1 MHRYG
6 LCVPRPRSPRAALG
20 AVVAG
25 AALALPSLAAGTA
38 PAAAAAGPDPL
49 LLDITRVS
57 PATVPGGQEDV
68 VRIAGTVTNLSTAP
82 FTRVNIH
89 PVTSD
94 SPITDPAEL
103 AAAALTD
110 ADTYVGDRVT
120 TPGAFDTID
129 VLEPGAAADF
139 RITVSPADLDLG
151 TESGVYW
158 LGVHALGDGATPR
171 DTFADGRART
181 FIPLLPGTDDGPS
194 KEPPRPGDRPGQPP
208 VPQAPP
214 DDAVRSA
221 LVVPLRADVRY
232 AADGSVRSS
241 RSWTRS
247 LSEGGRLHDLLD
259 VAATTGRTP
268 LTWLVDPAVPD
279 AVARL
284 AAGNPP
290 RSLAPPASEDPEPS
304 ETATPSPAEATTEGS
319 DGEEEVD
326 GGLSDAE
333 RRTADAARAWLET
346 FSDVMTESEVL
357 ALPFGDVD
365 VSSAAAHDP
374 QVYSRAVR
382 RSSAVLQS
390 FGVDSVPAVAAP
402 GGEVSPQGVAM
413 TPQDTVVLMPDDAFA
428 TRPASPSGVVDVDGR
443 DVVVT
448 SSGAASGGPGPG
460 DRLGPLALRQRILSE
475 AALRRLGGDESP
487 LVTVLPDDWHP
498 DDASPLFRTGPVE
511 WFDPVT
517 LGDVTSSAASE
528 ATPQAPPLEYTA
540 ADRNDQLPAYSF
552 TAATAMSRPA
562 LLLDGILTD
571 GSTLPQQVEDEAL
584 TTLSYDDRA
593 RPRRAADRAEA
604 ARREIAG
611 LLDEITI
618 QAPPS
623 ATLSSA
629 SGSIGTTLVNGLD
642 QSVTVRVDV
651 ISDDD
656 LEIADH
662 EGVELGPT
670 SRAPLILEVT
680 TRRIGIHDVRLVV
693 TDEEGRPLGSST
705 ELPIRAAQVSEL
717 IWYIMGGG
725 ALLLFSAIG
734 ARLVRRIREHRAR
747 SRGEEPA

>member
-1 MHRYG
+1 
-6 LCVPRPRSPRAALG
+6 
-20 AVVAG
+20 VAG
-25 AALALPSLAAGTA
+25 AALALPCSGLATA
-38 PAAAAAGPDPL
+38 PAAAAEAGPDPL

-57 PATVPGGQEDV
+57 PATVPSGQEGM
-68 VRIAGTVTNLSTAP
+68 VRIAGTVTNLSTSP

-94 SPITDPAEL
+94 SPITDPAAL

-129 VLEPGAAADF
+129 VLEPGEAADF
-139 RITVSPADLDLG
+139 RITVSPADLELG

-171 DTFADGRART
+171 DAFADGRART
-181 FIPLLPGTDDGPS
+181 FIPLLPGPPGDGPPGGPQGPG
-194 KEPPRPGDRPGQPP
+194 EPPGEQPD
-208 VPQAPP
+208 PQGPP
-214 DDAVRSA
+214 DDAVPSA

-232 AADGSVRSS
+232 AADGSVRS
-241 RSWTRS
+241 RHSWTRS

-259 VAATTGRTP
+259 VAATNGRTP

-290 RSLAPPASEDPEPS
+290 RSLAPPDSEDEEPS
-304 ETATPSPAEATTEGS
+304 ETATPSPTEATTEGS
-319 DGEEEVD
+319 DEDEED

-333 RRTADAARAWLET
+333 QRTADVAQAWLET
-346 FSDVMTESEVL
+346 FTDEMTESEVL

-374 QVYSRAVR
+374 QVYRSAVR
-382 RSSAVLQS
+382 RSAAVLQS
-390 FGVDSVPAVAAP
+390 FGVDSVPAVASP
-402 GGEVSPQGVAM
+402 GGVMSPQAVAM

-428 TRPASPSGVVDVDGR
+428 TEPTSPSGVVDVGGK

-448 SSGAASGGPGPG
+448 SSGAAAGGPGPG
-460 DRLGPLALRQRILSE
+460 DRFGPLALRQRILSE
-475 AALRRLGGDESP
+475 AALRRLGGDQSP
-487 LVTVLPDDWHP
+487 LVTVLPDAWHP
-498 DDASPLFRTGPVE
+498 DDASALFRTGPVE

-528 ATPQAPPLEYTA
+528 ATPEAPPVVYTA

-552 TAATAMSRPA
+552 TAATAMARPA

-604 ARREIAG
+604 ARREVAG
-611 LLDEITI
+611 LLEEIDI

-717 IWYIMGGG
+717 IWYLMGGG
-725 ALLLFSAIG
+725 VLLLFSAIG
-734 ARLVRRIREHRAR
+734 VRLFRRIRGHRTR
-747 SRGEEPA
+747 SRRQDLA

>member
-1 MHRYG
+1 M
-6 LCVPRPRSPRAALG
+6 
-20 AVVAG
+20 AG
-25 AALALPSLAAGTA
+25 AALALSCAGVGTA
-38 PAAAAAGPDPL
+38 PATAAEGQPDPL

-57 PATVPGGQEDV
+57 PATVPSGQGAM
-68 VRIAGTVTNLSTAP
+68 VRIAGTVTNLSTSP
-82 FTRVNIH
+82 FTRVNVH

-94 SPITDPAEL
+94 SPITDPAAL
-103 AAAALTD
+103 AEAAQTD
-110 ADTYVGDRVT
+110 ADTYIGDRVT
-120 TPGAFDTID
+120 APGAFDTID
-129 VLEPGAAADF
+129 VLEPGEAADF
-139 RITVSPADLDLG
+139 RIRVSPAALELG
-151 TESGVYW
+151 TENGVYW

-171 DTFADGRART
+171 DAFADGRART
-181 FIPLLPGTDDGPS
+181 FIPLLPQPAGDGPRS
-194 KEPPRPGDRPGQPP
+194 GPQQPGPPSPPG
-208 VPQAPP
+208 PP
-214 DDAVRSA
+214 DDGVPSA

-232 AADGSVRSS
+232 AADGSLRST

-247 LSEGGRLHDLLD
+247 LAEGGRLHDLLD

-284 AAGNPP
+284 AAGNPS
-290 RSLAPPASEDPEPS
+290 RSLAPPAAEDEEPS
-304 ETATPSPAEATTEGS
+304 ETATPSPAASPTESS
-319 DGEEEVD
+319 DEGEEE
-326 GGLSDAE
+326 GLSDAE
-333 RRTADAARAWLET
+333 QRTAEVAQAWLET
-346 FSDVMTESEVL
+346 FTEVMTESEVL

-365 VSSAAAHDP
+365 VSAAAAHDP
-374 QVYSRAVR
+374 QVYRAAVR
-382 RSSAVLQS
+382 RSAAVLQS
-390 FGVDSVPAVAAP
+390 FGVDSVPAVASPA
-402 GGEVSPQGVAM
+402 GVVSPQAVAM
-413 TPQDTVVLMPDDAFA
+413 APSDTVVLMPDAAFA
-428 TRPASPSGVVDVDGR
+428 TEPASPSGVVDVDGK

-448 SSGAASGGPGPG
+448 SAGAAAGGPGPA
-460 DRLGPLALRQRILSE
+460 DRFGPLALRQRILSE
-475 AALRRLGGDESP
+475 AALLRLAGDEGP

-498 DDASPLFRTGPVE
+498 DDASALFRTGPVE

-517 LGDVTSSAASE
+517 VGDVTSAAASE
-528 ATPQAPPLEYTA
+528 ATPEAPPVEYTA
-540 ADRNDQLPAYSF
+540 GDRHDQLPAYSF

-562 LLLDGILTD
+562 LLLHGILTD

-593 RPRRAADRAEA
+593 RPRLAAGRAEA

-611 LLDEITI
+611 LLEEITI

-680 TRRIGIHDVRLVV
+680 THRIGIHDVRLVV

-734 ARLVRRIREHRAR
+734 VRLVRRIREHRRGRRAR
-747 SRGEEPA
+747 SRREEPA